1 MYVGGVVMRLQIT
14 KSKNAECFYVVKSI
28 YENKKKSNVVVEKL
42 GNLDVVKQKA
52 GAMDPYE
59 WAKEYVA
66 DLNKKEKEGK
76 LGDISVNF
84 SPARYIEFGKQVNFC
99 GGYLFLQKI
108 YFQLGLNSISK
119 EISKRHNFN
128 YDINSI
134 LSSLIYTRILS
145 PSSKLS
151 SFEESK
157 KYLEKPNFQQHQM
170 YRALD
175 IIATESDF
183 IQSELYKNSLSVMK
197 RNTGILYYDCTNFFF
212 EIEEAKGIRQYGISK
227 EHRPNPIVQLGL
239 FMDADGIPLAFCIN
253 DGNTNEQTTLK
264 PLEQKIIS
272 DYGKSKFVVCTDA
285 GLSSV
290 TNRKF
295 NNVADR
301 AFVTTQSVKQL
312 KSFIK
317 DWALSPNDWTID
329 GKNKFNLN
337 EIDEDI
343 YHDTVFFKERWI
355 KENGLEQRLII
366 TYSVKYRNYQQN
378 IRQEQI
384 SRAHKLLDK
393 CPQKLDKSKQT
404 DYKRLIEK
412 TSVTTEGEIAN
423 KNVYSIN
430 EDLIKEESRYDGFYA
445 VCTNLEDD
453 AKTVVKINHKRWE
466 IEECFRIM
474 KSEFKARP
482 VYLSRDNRIKAH
494 FAICFIA
501 LTIYRILEKQ
511 LHCKYTTEK
520 ILSTLKSINFL
531 YLRGYGYVPTY
542 ERSDLTDALHEI
554 YGFRTDNEIIPVDEM
569 KKIISNTKK

>member
-453 AKTVVKINHKRWE
+453 AKTIVKINHKRWE

-554 YGFRTDNEIIPVDEM
+554 YGFRTDNEIVPVDEM